1 MDMSVDK
8 AWDTES
14 SGNVAG
20 ALSWQAERQPNAI
33 AIHYPGTKKFK
44 ISKYKSCTYQELDQ
58 LSDCYARGLQEYGI
72 EPGTR
77 TALMLTPGLDFFAM
91 FFAMFKAGAVPVL
104 IDPGIGMKPLKQCL
118 AEASPKAFIGVTKA
132 QFARK
137 IMGWAKE
144 SCEKVVTAGP
154 SLGFGG
160 INLKKL
166 RAMGERSSGEMLHT
180 PKPDDM
186 AAILFTSGSTGVPK
200 GVIYRH
206 RHFNAQVE
214 MLKNAFDIQPG
225 EISLPT
231 FPPFALFDPALG
243 MTTVVPTMDPTRP
256 AKADPEHLVQLIN
269 EYKVT
274 NIFGSPALLD
284 NLSRHMQQ
292 QGRRRL
298 ESVLRV
304 ISAGA
309 AVPIRTIRRMEKS
322 LYQDAEI
329 HTPYGA
335 TECLPVSSISARQLD
350 AKIQDMI
357 ESGDG
362 VCVGRPIE
370 PNHVKIIRLSEM
382 GFNDLSETTDMPPG
396 MPGEIIVSGPSCTD
410 SYWKR
415 DADTEMAKIN
425 DVNGTVWHRMG
436 DVGIMDGMGRLWY
449 CGRVSQRIDTG
460 KEVLFADQCEA
471 VFNQH
476 PDLLRSAVVGVGASG
491 TQIPVLCIEVIGKLA
506 PVDCERVHYDL
517 LQLAQA
523 FAITRSIRTVLF
535 HSGFPVDI
543 RHNSKI
549 NRAELAEWAA
559 GKMQE

>member
-1 MDMSVDK
+1 MDTVVDK
-8 AWDTES
+8 TWDTENTS
-14 SGNVAG
+14 NVAG
-20 ALSWQAERQPNAI
+20 ALSWQAERQPNAV
-33 AIHYPGTKKFK
+33 AIHYPGSKKFK
-44 ISKYKSCTYQELDQ
+44 ISKYKSCTYQELEQ
-58 LSDCYARGLQEYGI
+58 LSNCYARGLHEYGI

-137 IMGWAKE
+137 ILGWAKE
-144 SCEKVVTAGP
+144 SCDQIVTAGP

-166 RAMGERSSGEMLHT
+166 RAMGERSSGEILHT
-180 PKPDDM
+180 SKPSDM

-200 GVIYRH
+200 GVVYRH
-206 RHFNAQVE
+206 RHFNAQVD

-225 EISLPT
+225 EVSLPT

-256 AKADPEHLVQLIN
+256 AKADPEHLVELIN

-284 NLSRHMQQ
+284 NLSRHMEQL
-292 QGRRRL
+292 GRRL

-362 VCVGRPIE
+362 VCVGHPIA
-370 PNHVKIIRLSEM
+370 PNHVKIIKISDM
-382 GFNDLSETTDMPPG
+382 AFNDLSETTEMPPG

-410 SYWKR
+410 SYWQR
-415 DADTEMAKIN
+415 DNDTQMAKVKDIN
-425 DVNGTVWHRMG
+425 GAVWHRMG

-476 PDLLRSAVVGVGASG
+476 PDLRRSAVVGIGAAG
-491 TQIPVLCIEVIGKLA
+491 AQIPVLCIEVIGKLA
-506 PVDCERVHYDL
+506 PVDRERVHYDL

-523 FAITRSIRTVLF
+523 FSITRSIRTVLF
-535 HSGFPVDI
+535 HPGFPVDI

-549 NRAELAEWAA
+549 DRSDLAEWAA

>member
-1 MDMSVDK
+1 
-8 AWDTES
+8 
-14 SGNVAG
+14 
-20 ALSWQAERQPNAI
+20 
-33 AIHYPGTKKFK
+33 
-44 ISKYKSCTYQELDQ
+44 
-58 LSDCYARGLQEYGI
+58 
-72 EPGTR
+72 
-77 TALMLTPGLDFFAM
+77 
-91 FFAMFKAGAVPVL
+91 
-104 IDPGIGMKPLKQCL
+104 
-118 AEASPKAFIGVTKA
+118 
-132 QFARK
+132 
-137 IMGWAKE
+137 
-144 SCEKVVTAGP
+144 
-154 SLGFGG
+154 
-160 INLKKL
+160 
-166 RAMGERSSGEMLHT
+166 
-180 PKPDDM
+180 
-186 AAILFTSGSTGVPK
+186 
-200 GVIYRH
+200 
-206 RHFNAQVE
+206 

-225 EISLPT
+225 EVSLPT

-256 AKADPEHLVQLIN
+256 AKADPEHLVELIDG
-269 EYKVT
+269 YKVT

-284 NLSRHMQQ
+284 NLSRHMEQ
-292 QGRRRL
+292 QGRRL

-362 VCVGRPIE
+362 VCVGRPTE
-370 PNHVKIIRLSEM
+370 PNHVKIIKISDM
-382 GFNDLSETTDMPPG
+382 AFNDLSETTEMPLG

-410 SYWKR
+410 SYWQR
-415 DADTEMAKIN
+415 DGDTQMAKVKDI
-425 DVNGTVWHRMG
+425 NGTVWHRMG
-436 DVGIMDGMGRLWY
+436 DVGIMDGVGRLWY
-449 CGRVSQRIDTG
+449 CGRLSQRIDTG

-476 PDLLRSAVVGVGASG
+476 PDLLRSAVVGIGAAG
-491 TQIPVLCIEVIGKLA
+491 AQIPVLCIEVIGKLA
-506 PVDCERVHYDL
+506 PVDRERVHYDL

-549 NRAELAEWAA
+549 NRAAMAEWAA